1 MMAMMNR
8 FSPLNWKLQ
17 RWTGALLFVLVIYHF
32 LDQHLY
38 IEKTMKD
45 INPALAGVNVT
56 DPVLLNCKWAISV
69 DHVTQPFYIF
79 TYALFLLA
87 ALYHGLGGIRL
98 FLLDL
103 GWSDKTQKL
112 IFYALAAVGVGFAVL
127 GLHTLI
133 SPNIPAGFD
142 LHTACSAV
150 AK

>member
-1 MMAMMNR
+1 MLNR
-8 FSPLNWKLQ
+8 FNPLNWKLQ

-32 LDQHLY
+32 LDQHLL
-38 IEKTMKD
+38 IEGTLRA

-56 DPVLLNCKWAISV
+56 DPALLNCKWAISV
-69 DHVTQPFYIF
+69 QHVTSPLYIA

-103 GWSDKTQKL
+103 GWNDKMQKL
-112 IFYALAAVGVGFAVL
+112 IFYVLAAVGIGFAVL

-133 SPNIPAGFD
+133 SPEIPAGFN
-142 LHTACSAV
+142 LATACASV
-150 AK
+150 TK

>member
-1 MMAMMNR
+1 MALNS
-8 FSPLNWKLQ
+8 FNPLNWKLQ
-17 RWTGALLFVLVIYHF
+17 RLTGALLFILVIYHF
-32 LDQHLY
+32 LDQHLL
-38 IEKTMKD
+38 IEATMKK
-45 INPALAGVNVT
+45 INPALTGVHVT
-56 DPVLLNCKWAISV
+56 DPALLNCKWAISV
-69 DHVTQPFYIF
+69 HHVTQPLYIF

-103 GWSDKTQKL
+103 GWSDGKQKL
-112 IFYALAAVGVGFAVL
+112 LFYILAAVGIGFAVM

-142 LHTACSAV
+142 MNAACNAV

>member
-1 MMAMMNR
+1 MLNR

-32 LDQHLY
+32 LDQHLM
-38 IEKTMKD
+38 IEKTMRD
-45 INPALAGVNVT
+45 INPALTRVHVT

-69 DHVTQPFYIF
+69 QHVTSTPYIL

-103 GWSDKTQKL
+103 GWSDRMQKL
-112 IFYALAAVGVGFAVL
+112 IFYALAAVGIGFAVL

-133 SPNIPAGFD
+133 FPNIPEGFN
-142 LHTACSAV
+142 LATACNGV
-150 AK
+150 GKLP

>member
-1 MMAMMNR
+1 MTMLNR
-8 FSPLNWKLQ
+8 FNPLNWKLQ
-17 RWTGALLFVLVIYHF
+17 RATGALLFVLVIYHF
-32 LDQHLY
+32 LDQHLL
-38 IEKTMKD
+38 IEATMRK
-45 INPALAGVNVT
+45 INPALTGVNVT
-56 DPVLLNCKWAISV
+56 DPALLGCKWAISV
-69 DHVTQPFYIF
+69 QHVTSTPYII

-103 GWSDKTQKL
+103 GWSDKMQKL
-112 IFYALAAVGVGFAVL
+112 LFYILAAIGISFAVM

-133 SPNIPAGFD
+133 STVIPPGFD